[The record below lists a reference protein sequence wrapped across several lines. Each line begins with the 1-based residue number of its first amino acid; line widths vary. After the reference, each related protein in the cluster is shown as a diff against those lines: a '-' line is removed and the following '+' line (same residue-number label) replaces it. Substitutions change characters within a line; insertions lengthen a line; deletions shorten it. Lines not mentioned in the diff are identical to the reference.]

1 MKFAALYGAVAILI
15 AGSAF
20 AQSNN
25 EAPRTTDKP
34 AAVANPKDVNKTT
47 AAPVP
52 GKNSFTQE
60 QVVKRLQDN
69 GYSGVTGLTKDEQSI
84 WHAKATK
91 AGQPVDVAVDY
102 QGNITSN

>member
-1 MKFAALYGAVAILI
+1 MKFAALSGAVAILI

-20 AQSNN
+20 AQSTLD
-25 EAPRTTDKP
+25 APRTTDKP
-34 AAVANPKDVNKTT
+34 AAVANPNDVNKTS

-60 QVVKRLQDN
+60 QVAKRLQDN
-69 GYSGVTGLTKDEQSI
+69 GYSGVTGLMKDSQSI